1 MTREILF
8 RGKRVDN
15 GEWVEGYYSPVNI
28 PITGNM
34 GHFINVGGYRAVE
47 IDPETVS
54 QFTGLCDKNGVK
66 IFEGDIVCY
75 EDEIGVIK
83 YDMGDARFIAKFNG
97 WVGNFADMAGD
108 WFEIIGSIYDNPEL
122 FDGRET

>member
-1 MTREILF
+1 MTREILY
-8 RGKRVDN
+8 RGKRTDN
-15 GEWVEGYYSPVNI
+15 DEWVEGYYSPVNI